1 MPSVSVAQLVAS
13 VHFSHGSTLVP
24 RKAPIA
30 GCFVPDAKPFPQ
42 IALPPLF
49 SLIRRAQP
57 LSGCKKGTGPGGEV
71 QAARAASN
79 RKRVVLGRVLIN
91 RSGKRGGIK
100 VRFLTLCG
108 PESESEPSPRRAMC
122 GRLLVGKKNHH
133 VA

>member
-1 MPSVSVAQLVAS
+1 MPSTARTRTAPVLNSVWSALTSTNGGMRSVSVPLLFAS

-57 LSGCKKGTGPGGEV
+57 LSGYKKGTGPGGEV

-79 RKRVVLGRVLIN
+79 RKRVVLGRVLI
-91 RSGKRGGIK
+91 
-100 VRFLTLCG
+100 
-108 PESESEPSPRRAMC
+108 
-122 GRLLVGKKNHH
+122 
-133 VA
+133 